1 MSVRA
6 CTPAAICCAERL
18 GRILNYRHIVVRAGF
33 LDLVVICR
41 FAIQI
46 DHDDRARQSAA
57 TGARVQFL
65 AEQRRIDVPT
75 CRPAIDENWLRM
87 FVQDWVRS
95 CAERQCRAEHLV
107 AGLYIEEA

>member
-1 MSVRA
+1 M
-6 CTPAAICCAERL
+6 
-18 GRILNYRHIVVRAGF
+18 
-33 LDLVVICR
+33 VICR

-46 DHDDRARQSAA
+46 DYDDRARQSAA

-75 CRPAIDENWLRM
+75 CRPTIDENWLGM